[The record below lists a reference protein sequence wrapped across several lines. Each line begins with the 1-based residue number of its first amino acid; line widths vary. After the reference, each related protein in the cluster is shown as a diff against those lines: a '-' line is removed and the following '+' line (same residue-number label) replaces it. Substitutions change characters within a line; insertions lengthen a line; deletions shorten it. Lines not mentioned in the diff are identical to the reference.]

1 MKTLKV
7 ISLLILFASL
17 TVNTFANKSTNNQQS
32 SSTSYNYD
40 LGKIND
46 TNAEATF
53 NKMEEM
59 LAMVT
64 PLPAGSCTICIEFS
78 LEYFAGLKI
87 SVCVTEDTCEKA
99 ASEAIKQAKL
109 LKNMMTSAF
118 GQI

>member
-7 ISLLILFASL
+7 ISLLVLFASL

-32 SSTSYNYD
+32 SSTTYSYD

-53 NKMEEM
+53 NKMEEI

-64 PLPAGSCTICIEFS
+64 PLPTGSCTICIEFS
-78 LEYFAGLKI
+78 IEYIAGIKT
-87 SVCVTEDTCEKA
+87 SVCCTEDTCEKA
-99 ASEAIKQAKL
+99 AAAALRAAKK
-109 LKNMMTSAF
+109 LKNELQKL
-118 GQI
+118 GGR